1 MSRGMFGIV
10 DFTTPV
16 DERDAT
22 AMEAFLDRNTG
33 REEKTAVACGTHY
46 FLAMKRPAGEVPR
59 RQREIAG
66 NRETGTACII
76 NGEIHN
82 CPELWDELGEDAS
95 SHAGDLDL
103 ALLLYLRHG
112 RDFAKKINGLFSLG
126 VLDSRDPSFRLYADR
141 FGMAR
146 QVYWTTVGT
155 RLFFAT
161 HLKTLLAC
169 PGVGKE
175 LDPEGLNLFLK
186 YAYITSPWS
195 IFKGIRKLQPGH
207 LLTFRKG
214 KAEEVPWWDF
224 SAATTTVSD
233 WDDAVSRYREILRRS
248 IERRL
253 GDPLRTG
260 ILLSGGL
267 DSSANVALAARC
279 TDRQLTTF
287 AIGFED
293 PRFDE
298 RPYARIVADY
308 FGARHHE
315 YTITGNEIED
325 LPTLLWHMEEPY
337 FEFGLFL
344 TYRGLAAAAP
354 EVDAVIGGEGAD
366 QMFGTG
372 GFAGARPAAAQYLLR
387 RSGLMGAARR
397 FGRLLRGPFF
407 YDRDTWAFKLRLFW
421 NRATDLND
429 WYFYGYDEHELLR
442 ACRNPDMARVP
453 RIFDGQ
459 QVDASSFAALYRNTQ
474 IHQDIRHYVNENV
487 MVKSGRMADMLGIT
501 LHESFLDT
509 EVADFLVGLEFSY
522 KRGGDLVD
530 HLRGRAVS
538 KLLHRRAMA
547 GILPE
552 EILHKPKQGG
562 FVPVMLFLRD
572 GSLRRKIYDYLLR
585 SRVMEEYFRN
595 DYLKFLF
602 ASYEEHQSKPVSWAN
617 FLNSKAN
624 RILFLL
630 TFDIWHRYYL
640 ENDPLQVEVTTLS
653 EYLGSANG

>member
-1 MSRGMFGIV
+1 MSRGIFGIL
-10 DFTTPV
+10 DFSAAV
-16 DERDAT
+16 EESDAA
-22 AMEAFLDRNTG
+22 AMAAFLG
-33 REEKTAVACGTHY
+33 RDSGDGERIAVVRGTHY
-46 FLAMKRPAGEVPR
+46 FLAMKRSAGDAPW
-59 RQREIAG
+59 RQRDIAE
-66 NRETGTACII
+66 NSELDAVCLI

-82 CPELWDELGEDAS
+82 CAELRDDLNEEAS
-95 SHAGDLDL
+95 SLAGDLDL
-103 ALLLYLRHG
+103 ALLLYRRHG
-112 RDFAKKINGLFSLG
+112 RDFAKKLNGIFSLAI
-126 VLDSRDPSFRLYADR
+126 LDRRESDFLLLSDR

-146 QVYWTTVGT
+146 QVYWTTRGT

-175 LDPEGLNLFLK
+175 LDTEALNLFLK

-195 IFKGIRKLQPGH
+195 IFRGIRKLQPGH
-207 LLTFRKG
+207 MLTFSQG
-214 KAEEVPWWDF
+214 KVEEVPYWDF
-224 SAATTTVSD
+224 SASSTTVSG
-233 WDDAVSRYREILRRS
+233 WDEAISAYRSLLRQS
-248 IERRL
+248 VARRL
-253 GDPLRTG
+253 GDADATG

-267 DSSANVALAARC
+267 DSSANVAMAASC
-279 TDRQLTTF
+279 TGKRLKTF
-287 AIGFED
+287 SIGFED

-298 RPYARIVADY
+298 RPYARAV
-308 FGARHHE
+308 ARHFDTRHYE

-325 LPTLLWHMEEPY
+325 LPKLLWHMEEPY

-366 QMFGTG
+366 QLFGTG

-387 RSGLMGAARR
+387 RSGLLGPARR
-397 FGRLLRGPFF
+397 VGRLLRGPFF

-429 WYFYGYDEHELLR
+429 WYFYGYDEHEL
-442 ACRNPDMARVP
+442 AQAYRNRKLAHVP

-459 QVDASSFAALYRNTQ
+459 EVDASSFPALYRNTQ

-487 MVKSGRMADMLGIT
+487 MVKSGRMADMLG
-501 LHESFLDT
+501 LSLRESFLDA
-509 EVADFLVGLEFSY
+509 EVADFLVGLDFSF
-522 KRGGDLVD
+522 KRGGDLLD
-530 HLRGRAVS
+530 HLRGRFTS
-538 KLLHRRAMA
+538 KLLHRRAME
-547 GILPE
+547 GILPP
-552 EILHKPKQGG
+552 EIMTKPKQGG

-572 GSLRRKIYDYLLR
+572 GNLRRRIYDYLLR
-585 SRVMEEYFRN
+585 SRVMGEYFRS
-595 DYLKFLF
+595 DYLSALF
-602 ASYEEHQSKPVSWAN
+602 ASYEEHQAKPVSWAN

-640 ENDPLQVEVTTLS
+640 ENDPLRVEVTTLS
-653 EYLGSANG
+653 EYLASANG

>member
-1 MSRGMFGIV
+1 MSRGIFGIV
-10 DFTTPV
+10 DFSSPV
-16 DERDAT
+16 DDRDAA
-22 AMEAFLDRNTG
+22 AMGAFLHRDTG
-33 REEKTAVACGTHY
+33 RGESISIGSGAHY
-46 FLAMKRPAGEVPR
+46 FLAMKRPAAEVPEQQ
-59 RQREIAG
+59 RQVAEERKS
-66 NRETGTACII
+66 GTLCVI

-82 CPELWDELGEDAS
+82 CPELRNELGDEAPPS
-95 SHAGDLDL
+95 AGDLDL

-112 RDFAKKINGLFSLG
+112 RDFAKKLNGLFSLA
-126 VLDSRDPSFRLYADR
+126 VLDNREPLFRLYADR

-146 QVYWTTVGT
+146 QVYWTTAGT

-161 HLKTLLAC
+161 HLKTLLSC

-207 LLTFRKG
+207 LLTFRRG

-224 SAATTTVSD
+224 SETTTTVSG
-233 WDDAVSRYREILRRS
+233 WDDAVNRYRTLLQQS
-248 IERRL
+248 VARRL
-253 GDPLRTG
+253 GDPSRTG

-298 RPYARIVADY
+298 RPYARIVAGH
-308 FGARHHE
+308 FGAKHHE

-325 LPTLLWHMEEPY
+325 LPKLLWHMEEPY

-344 TYRGLAAAAP
+344 TYCGLAAAAP

-372 GFAGARPAAAQYLLR
+372 GFAGARPALAHYLLR
-387 RSGLMGAARR
+387 RTGLLGAARR

-429 WYFYGYDEHELLR
+429 WYFYGYDENELAQAYRDPAL
-442 ACRNPDMARVP
+442 ARVP
-453 RIFDGQ
+453 RIFDGRE
-459 QVDASSFAALYRNTQ
+459 VDDSSFAALYRSTQ
-474 IHQDIRHYVNENV
+474 VHQDIRHYANENV

-501 LHESFLDT
+501 LHESFLDS
-509 EVADFLVGLEFSY
+509 ELADFVVGLDFPY
-522 KRGGDLVD
+522 KRGGSLTD

-538 KLLHRRAMA
+538 KLLHRRSME

-585 SRVMEEYFRN
+585 SRVMGEYFRN
-595 DYLKFLF
+595 GYLKSLF
-602 ASYEEHQSKPVSWAN
+602 AAYEERQSKPVSWAN

-640 ENDPLQVEVTTLS
+640 ENDPLRVEATTLS
-653 EYLGSANG
+653 EFLDSGNG

>member
-1 MSRGMFGIV
+1 MSRGIFGIV
-10 DFTTPV
+10 DFDNPV
-16 DERDAT
+16 EDHEAAAVGSFLSRDC
-22 AMEAFLDRNTG
+22 
-33 REEKTAVACGTHY
+33 VGTLSLLRGVNY
-46 FLAMKRPAGEVPR
+46 LFGMMRSAADVPWQ
-59 RQREIAG
+59 QREIADSPELG
-66 NRETGTACII
+66 AVCLM

-82 CPELWDELGEDAS
+82 CPELQKELGEEAS
-95 SHAGDLDL
+95 SCAGDLDI
-103 ALLLYLRHG
+103 ALMLCRRHG
-112 RDFAKKINGLFSLG
+112 LQFAKKLNGLFSLA
-126 VLDSRDPSFRLYADR
+126 VLDKRESTLLLYADR

-146 QVYWTTVGT
+146 QVYWTTRGT
-155 RLFFAT
+155 RLYFAT

-169 PGVGKE
+169 PRIRREVDVE
-175 LDPEGLNLFLK
+175 ALNLFLK

-195 IFKGIRKLQPGH
+195 IFTSIRKLQPGH
-207 LLTFRKG
+207 RLLFRRG
-214 KAEEVPWWDF
+214 EAEEAPWWDF
-224 SAATTTVSD
+224 SEADSAVAD
-233 WDDAVSRYREILRRS
+233 WDEAVSRYRSLLQQS
-248 IERRL
+248 IARRL
-253 GDPLRTG
+253 GDPSRTG

-267 DSSANVALAARC
+267 DSSANVAMAARC
-279 TDRQLTTF
+279 TGRQLTTF

-298 RPYARIVADY
+298 RSYARIVADH
-308 FGARHHE
+308 FGTRHHE
-315 YTITGNEIED
+315 YTITGSEIED
-325 LPTLLWHMEEPY
+325 LPKLLWHMEEPY

-354 EVDAVIGGEGAD
+354 EMDAVIGGEGAD

-387 RSGLMGAARR
+387 RYGLIGAARAA
-397 FGRLLRGPFF
+397 GSLLRGPFF
-407 YDRDTWAFKLRLFW
+407 YDRDNWAFKLRLFW
-421 NRATDLND
+421 NRAVDLND
-429 WYFYGYDEHELLR
+429 WYFYGFDVHELSH
-442 ACRNPDMARVP
+442 ACKDPAMARVP

-459 QVDASSFAALYRNTQ
+459 EVDVSSFAALYRHTQ

-487 MVKSGRMADMLGIT
+487 MVKSGRMADMLGII

-509 EVADFLVGLEFSY
+509 DVADFLVGLEFRY
-522 KRGGDLVD
+522 KRGGNLLD
-530 HLRGRAVS
+530 HLRGRCTS
-538 KLLHRRAMA
+538 KLLHRRAME

-572 GSLRRKIYDYLLR
+572 AGLRRRIYEYLLR
-585 SRVMEEYFRN
+585 SKVMKEYFRS
-595 DYLKFLF
+595 DYLSSLF
-602 ASYEEHQSKPVSWAN
+602 NAYEDYQAKPVYWAN

-640 ENDPLQVEVTTLS
+640 ENDPLRVEVTTLS